1 MDTKLRDYQLDIY
14 NKIKKEFQGGS
25 KGIVAVLPCR
35 SFWKILYNETNCD
48 RC

>member
-1 MDTKLRDYQLDIY
+1 MDTKLRDYQEQIY
-14 NKIKKEFQGGS
+14 NKIKKAFQGGS

-35 SFWKILYNETNCD
+35 LFWKILYNETNFY